1 MSVSSKGRNSWDATV
16 GVIGLGYVGLPLA
29 VNMAR
34 SGYKVIGLDVNE
46 KKIASLRD
54 GESYVADVSNADVEE
69 VIRAGTLIPASDF
82 SLIKMISAVS
92 ICVPTPLSKS
102 RDPDLSYIRA
112 AMTNVMEW
120 FHEGLLIILE
130 STTYPGTTEEIIVEP
145 LTRMGYQVGKD
156 FFVCF
161 SPERVDP
168 GNEIYETKNTPK
180 VIGGVTSQCLRM
192 GVDLYSSFIG
202 NLVPVSSTRVA
213 ETVKLLENTY
223 RSVNIALVNEI
234 AMMCERMSID
244 VWEVIEA
251 ASTKPFGFSAFYPG
265 PGIGGHCI
273 PLDPVYLSWKARTYG
288 YYERMITVATEIN
301 SSMPS
306 HVCEKVSSALNLIGK
321 AVNGSSILVLG
332 VTYKK
337 DIDDMRES
345 PAIEIMQSLKQGG
358 AHVTYSDPF
367 IQTFELGGH
376 TYESQPLVPNT
387 VRNVDCVLLIADHSA
402 VDYEMIARNAHLI
415 VDTRNV
421 FSHFEVA
428 GTVVS
433 IGKPM
438 PVPHTD

>member
-1 MSVSSKGRNSWDATV
+1 MSGSSKDCNSCGATV

-34 SGYKVIGLDVNE
+34 SGYRVIGLDVNE
-46 KKIASLRD
+46 NKIARLRA
-54 GESYVADVSNADVEE
+54 GESYVADVSNADIEE
-69 VIRAGTLIPASDF
+69 VIRAGALIPASDF
-82 SLIKMISAVS
+82 SLIKRISAVS

-112 AMTNVMEW
+112 AVTNIMEW

-168 GNEIYETKNTPK
+168 GNEMYGTRSTPK
-180 VIGGVTSQCLRM
+180 VIGGVTPQCLHM
-192 GVDLYSSFIG
+192 GVDFYSSFIED
-202 NLVPVSSTRVA
+202 LVPVSSTRVA

-234 AMMCERMSID
+234 AMMCEKMSID
-244 VWEVIEA
+244 VWEVIGA
-251 ASTKPFGFSAFYPG
+251 ASTKPFGFSPFYPG

-306 HVCEKVSSALNLIGK
+306 HVCDKVTSALNLIGK

-332 VTYKK
+332 VSYKK
-337 DIDDMRES
+337 NIGDMRES
-345 PAIEIMQSLKQGG
+345 PAIEIIQSLNQAG
-358 AHVTYSDPF
+358 AFVAYSDPF
-367 IQTFELGGH
+367 VPTFEIGGQVW
-376 TYESQPLVPNT
+376 ESENLTPSLVGNA
-387 VRNVDCVLLIADHSA
+387 DCVLLVADHST
-402 VDYEMIARNAHLI
+402 VDYDMVAQNAKVI

-421 FSHFEVA
+421 FSDFAVN

-438 PVPHTD
+438 PVARTD